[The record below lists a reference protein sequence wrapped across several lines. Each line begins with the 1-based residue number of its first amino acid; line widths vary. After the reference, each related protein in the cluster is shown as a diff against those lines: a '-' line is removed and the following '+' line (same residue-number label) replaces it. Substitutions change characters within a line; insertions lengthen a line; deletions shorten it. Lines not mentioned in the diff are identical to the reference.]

1 MASADHTRDPCPY
14 VILNDF
20 GAAFSMGTIGGAIW
34 HSIKGWRNSPAG
46 EKRISAITAAKTRA
60 PVLGG
65 NFGVWGGLFSTFD
78 CAVKGVRRKED
89 PYNAI
94 IAGFFTGGALAI
106 RGGWRATRN
115 GAIGCACILAVFEG
129 LGIALNRMQAEAN
142 RPVAPV
148 LPEPASS
155 SSSAPAGAAI

>member
-1 MASADHTRDPCPY
+1 MR
-14 VILNDF
+14 N
-20 GAAFSMGTIGGAIW
+20 GMKAFANEII
-34 HSIKGWRNSPAG
+34 NQG
-46 EKRISAITAAKTRA
+46 EKRISAIAAAKTRA

-89 PYNAI
+89 PWNAI
-94 IAGFFTGGALAI
+94 IAGFFTGGALAV

-129 LGIALNRMQAEAN
+129 LGIALGRMNAEYN

-148 LPEPASS
+148 IPDAPASGS
-155 SSSAPAGAAI
+155 TSAAPAAV